1 MRLKNIVLTDLI
13 NERLVAYEELERVMN
28 SRDSI
33 ENTVKKSKHYLRQ
46 IVRLSAMIEEWQQI
60 NQPESQIDFVKL
72 ADQLTQQ
79 KDG

>member
-60 NQPESQIDFVKL
+60 NQPESQIDFDKL

>member
-33 ENTVKKSKHYLRQ
+33 GNTVKKSKHYLRQ
-46 IVRLSAMIEEWQQI
+46 IARLNAMIEEWQQI
-60 NQPESQIDFVKL
+60 NQPKSQIDFDKL
-72 ADQLTQQ
+72 ANELTQQ
-79 KDG
+79 KNG

>member
-33 ENTVKKSKHYLRQ
+33 GNTVKKSKHYLRQ
-46 IVRLSAMIEEWQQI
+46 IVRLNAMIEEWQQI
-60 NQPESQIDFVKL
+60 NQPENQIDFDKL
-72 ADQLTQQ
+72 ADELTQQ

>member
-1 MRLKNIVLTDLI
+1 
-13 NERLVAYEELERVMN
+13 MN

>member
-28 SRDSI
+28 KKDRI
-33 ENTVKKSKHYLRQ
+33 ENTVKKSKHYLKQ
-46 IVRLSAMIEEWQQI
+46 IVRLNAMIEEWQQI
-60 NQPESQIDFVKL
+60 NQPESQIDLEKL
-72 ADQLTQQ
+72 AEELIQK

>member
-28 SRDSI
+28 KKDSI

-60 NQPESQIDFVKL
+60 NQPENQIDFDKL
-72 ADQLTQQ
+72 ADELTQQ